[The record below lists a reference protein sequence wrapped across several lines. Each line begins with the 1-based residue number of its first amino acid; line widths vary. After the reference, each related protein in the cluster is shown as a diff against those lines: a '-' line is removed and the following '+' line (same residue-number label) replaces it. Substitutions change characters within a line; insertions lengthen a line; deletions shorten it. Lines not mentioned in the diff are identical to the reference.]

1 MEGSLL
7 EGLDEMQRNFL
18 SGAADQVA
26 MILQGVVPNPEEI
39 LAGVGRL
46 IDVAVSMMP
55 EEGRQSVGA
64 QHAAP
69 HGESP
74 QGDSVGARHA
84 LPLPASRSDVD
95 SVGAQHAAPLR
106 EQHQIALFPDDLE
119 STMLEDFLSE
129 SGDNVH
135 FAEGALLALETD
147 PSDTEAVNTIFR
159 AFHTLKGMAAFLNFK
174 HVADLAHH
182 SESFLSKVRDGAVRY
197 TEEAADIA
205 LRSVDLMKELLAVIR
220 ASSPGDVL
228 EQPDGY
234 AEHMRAFEAIE
245 RGETGEL
252 RLGEILVAS
261 GRATSDEVEAVGEA
275 GGEEPF
281 GLELVKAGAASVS
294 DVGQALRKQRKAKDA
309 EAVEGSMRVRTDRMD
324 RLFNLVGELV
334 IAQSMMDQDG
344 IALAMERPS
353 IAAKIQQASKSVREL
368 QEICMAMRMVPL
380 KATFQKM
387 ARLVRDLTRR
397 SGKRIRFE
405 TAGEET
411 EIDRTLVEVVSEF
424 LVHMVRN
431 SADHGVE
438 APMVREDAGKEPEGV
453 IRLSASH
460 GGGNV
465 IFEIADDGKGLDR
478 DRILRKAL
486 ERGLVA
492 PDRALTDAQIHNL
505 IFEAGFS
512 TAETVTD
519 VSGRGVGMDVVRQGI
534 EALKGSIEIFSEPG
548 EGSRFVMRVPLT
560 MAITDAMIVRVG
572 GERYIIPTIK
582 IKQSV
587 RPAPG
592 EIATVQGGGA
602 EMLRYMQE
610 LIPVVRLHEIFRL
623 KPQYRDLGEGILV
636 VVEETTG
643 RYALFI
649 DELLGQAQ
657 VVAKPLGEAFGKIP
671 GIASGAILGDGRV
684 GLILDTAELRG
695 EAA

>member
-1 MEGSLL
+1 
-7 EGLDEMQRNFL
+7 
-18 SGAADQVA
+18 
-26 MILQGVVPNPEEI
+26 
-39 LAGVGRL
+39 
-46 IDVAVSMMP
+46 MP
-55 EEGRQSVGA
+55 P
-64 QHAAP
+64 AP
-69 HGESP
+69 RM
-74 QGDSVGARHA
+74 A
-84 LPLPASRSDVD
+84 
-95 SVGAQHAAPLR
+95 
-106 EQHQIALFPDDLE
+106 
-119 STMLEDFLSE
+119 
-129 SGDNVH
+129 H
-135 FAEGALLALETD
+135 F
-147 PSDTEAVNTIFR
+147 
-159 AFHTLKGMAAFLNFK
+159 
-174 HVADLAHH
+174 
-182 SESFLSKVRDGAVRY
+182 
-197 TEEAADIA
+197 
-205 LRSVDLMKELLAVIR
+205 
-220 ASSPGDVL
+220 
-228 EQPDGY
+228 
-234 AEHMRAFEAIE
+234 
-245 RGETGEL
+245 
-252 RLGEILVAS
+252 
-261 GRATSDEVEAVGEA
+261 
-275 GGEEPF
+275 GG
-281 GLELVKAGAASVS
+281 
-294 DVGQALRKQRKAKDA
+294 A

-344 IALAMERPS
+344 IALAMERPA

-397 SGKRIRFE
+397 SGKKIRFE

-438 APMVREDAGKEPEGV
+438 PPAARENAGKEPEGV

-492 PDRALTDAQIHNL
+492 PDRTLTDAQIHNL
-505 IFEAGFS
+505 IFEPGFS

-572 GERYIIPTIK
+572 AERYIIPTIK

-610 LIPVVRLHEIFRL
+610 LIPVVRLHELFRL